1 FMQWGGYN
9 FEDAILVSERLVK
22 DDRFTSIHIEEFEIQ
37 ARDTK
42 LGKEEVTRDIPNV
55 SEEALKDLDDSGIV
69 RIGAKVTPSDILVG
83 KITPKGEAQL
93 TPEEKLIRAN
103 FGDNVGYVHDTQL
116 TVHSSIEGNEVD
128 DKVFSRRGSNT

>member
-1 FMQWGGYN
+1 MPWGGYN

-55 SEEALKDLDDSGIV
+55 SEEALKDLDESGIV
-69 RIGAKVTPSDILVG
+69 RIGAKVKPSDILVG
-83 KITPKGEAQL
+83 KITPKGETQL
-93 TPEEKLIRAN
+93 TPEEKLLAR
-103 FGDNVGYVHDTQL
+103 HL
-116 TVHSSIEGNEVD
+116 RREG
-128 DKVFSRRGSNT
+128 RRRPRHVA